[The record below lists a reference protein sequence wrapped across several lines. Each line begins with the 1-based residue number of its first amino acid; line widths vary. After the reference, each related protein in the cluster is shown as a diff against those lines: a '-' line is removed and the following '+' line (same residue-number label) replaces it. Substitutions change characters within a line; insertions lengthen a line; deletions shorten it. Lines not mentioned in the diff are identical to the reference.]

1 MENLDEIIE
10 QTEEISQKLK
20 EFKELAKTLKKE
32 TKKREPKEKKD
43 GVVKERKIKESAILY
58 QAGIRLYQ
66 YKESAVKD
74 GYQNPKEIQL
84 KDVIIDLYQP
94 KPKPEKKSRKSKIQ
108 QPPEEGGTVIN
119 KVEKQDKNISFG
131 GVEINYIK

>member
-32 TKKREPKEKKD
+32 TKKREPKEKKE

-94 KPKPEKKSRKSKIQ
+94 KPKPEKKPRKSKIQ
-108 QPPEEGGTVIN
+108 QPPEEGGAVIN

-131 GVEINYIK
+131 GIEINYIK